1 MNYANIAIRKP
12 FFCILFLLLNFS
24 LYSNP
29 KGDSSSSYF
38 ISGVRLHYGF
48 IFAHTK
54 DIQKAA
60 HSHPV
65 GIQVDF
71 GWHLTSNKAYD
82 YCNCYPRLG
91 LSLYYWD
98 FRNPEILGTGINL
111 IGFAEPFIK
120 AYKKLSFSIR
130 PGIGVAYHNNPY
142 DEITNPDN
150 LCYSTAFS
158 YALLLNGTLNI
169 RISNHLIFNIAFNY
183 NHISNGGVKMPNKG
197 LNYPSFSLGLDFS
210 SKPLNFQ
217 EKKQTTQIHFEKKLK
232 RHIGLFVGFK
242 GVSEDD
248 NLYFVKGIFGKLSKQ
263 ISRSSALAGGIELIA
278 DGSEKQ
284 KDKLYTG
291 VHNNAQ
297 YMGSVMAGYEY
308 LLGRFALTID
318 LGFYFYNTD
327 RRTDIIYQRY
337 GMIYKIS
344 EKVFT
349 GINLKA
355 YRHVADFFDIR
366 LGVTF

>member
-1 MNYANIAIRKP
+1 MNFAHIAIIKS
-12 FFCILFLLLNFS
+12 FFCILFLLLSN
-24 LYSNP
+24 LLLGNP

-60 HSHPV
+60 HSNPI

-71 GWHLTSNKAYD
+71 GWHLTGDKAYN

-98 FRNPEILGTGINL
+98 FRNPTILGKGINL
-111 IGFAEPFIK
+111 IGFVEPFIK

-130 PGIGVAYHNNPY
+130 PGIGVAYLNNPY
-142 DEITNPDN
+142 HEISNPDN

-158 YALLLNGTLNI
+158 YVLLLNGTMNI
-169 RISNHLIFNIAFNY
+169 RISNHLIFNFAFNY

-197 LNYPSFSLGLDFS
+197 LNYPSLSIGLDFS

-217 EKKQTTQIHFEKKLK
+217 KKKQTSKISFDKKIK
-232 RHIGLFVGFK
+232 KHIGLFIGFK
-242 GVSEDD
+242 GISEDD
-248 NLYFVKGIFGKLSKQ
+248 NLYFVKGIFGKLSSQ
-263 ISRSSALAGGIELIA
+263 IGRSSSLAGGIELLV
-278 DGSEKQ
+278 DGAEKQ
-284 KDKLYTG
+284 KDNLYAS
-291 VHNNAQ
+291 VNKNAQ
-297 YMGSVMAGYEY
+297 YMGSVLAGYEY
-308 LLGRFALTID
+308 LLGRFALSID
-318 LGFYFYNTD
+318 LGLYFYNTS

-337 GMIYKIS
+337 GMTYKIS
-344 EKVFT
+344 RKIFT

-366 LGVTF
+366 FGYIF